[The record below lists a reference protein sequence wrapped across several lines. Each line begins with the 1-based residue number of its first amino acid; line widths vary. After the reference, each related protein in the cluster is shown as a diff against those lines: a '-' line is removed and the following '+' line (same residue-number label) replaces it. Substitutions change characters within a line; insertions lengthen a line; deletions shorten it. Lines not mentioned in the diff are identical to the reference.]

1 MIRRLLIGAAAG
13 AAGTT
18 ALYAA
23 TYLDMTLRGRPA
35 SSTPERTVAAMLAST
50 GIQIPGEGTERLN
63 RLTGLAALSGIAT
76 GVAVGVCYGLL
87 DLLRLLPRGAGG
99 ALVAGGGAMVF
110 SNATMA
116 RYGITDPTAW
126 SVEDWVS
133 DLVPHLAYGV
143 VLSVAYAAARRPV
156 PGLHD

>member
-1 MIRRLLIGAAAG
+1 MIRRLLVGAAAG

-18 ALYAA
+18 ALHAA

-76 GVAVGVCYGLL
+76 GVAVGVGYGIL
-87 DLLRLLPRGAGG
+87 DLLRLRPPGVGG
-99 ALVAGGGAMVF
+99 ALVAGGGAMVL
-110 SNATMA
+110 SNSAMA
-116 RYGITDPTAW
+116 RYGITHPTAW

-133 DLVPHLAYGV
+133 DLVPHLVYGV
-143 VLSVAYAAARRPV
+143 VLSAAYAAARRPV